1 MSNADRT
8 EIKELHVFLNRD
20 SIVEGWGDETPE
32 IVALMAKNL
41 RGWYPNA
48 EVMINLGDVTQHAI
62 AYGPNPTDLDFSAR
76 VDHEMIDQDIEAAY
90 EFAVNHVYGAAA

>member
-1 MSNADRT
+1 MTSADRT
-8 EIKELHVFLNRD
+8 EIKELHIFLNRD

-41 RGWYPNA
+41 RDWYPNA
-48 EVMINLGDVTQHAI
+48 EVMVNLGDVKQHAI
-62 AYGPNPTDLDFSAR
+62 AYGSNPTDLAFGMR
-76 VDHEMIDQDIEAAY
+76 VDYELIDQDIEDAY